1 MIVGI
6 LCHGCEFGLDKNAT
20 VTHLIN
26 TSIGRPTISN
36 VDFPVDDFA

>member
-1 MIVGI
+1 MGVN
-6 LCHGCEFGLDKNAT
+6 LDWMNMT
-20 VTHLIN
+20 SVTHLIN